1 MSELLILSDSHG
13 RLDRINEVL
22 ARNGARRVIF
32 LGDGIRDI
40 DAAEIAAREVYAG
53 RGNCDWC
60 HDMPEEDVEIF
71 DGCRVFF
78 THGHKYGVKSG
89 LGAALVAAAARDA
102 DVLLYG
108 HTHRAFEKTYKAGT
122 VLGHGDTLK
131 KPLLVICPGAIGD
144 RPATFATL
152 TIAPNGLLAGFGE
165 L

>member
-1 MSELLILSDSHG
+1 MTELLICSDSHG
-13 RLDRINEVL
+13 RPDRVNEML

-32 LGDGIRDI
+32 LGDGLRDI
-40 DAAEIAAREVYAG
+40 DAAEIAAREVYAV

-60 HDMPEEDVEIF
+60 YDMPEEELDIF
-71 DGCRVFF
+71 EGCRVFY

-89 LGAALVAAAARDA
+89 LGAALLAAARREA

-108 HTHRAFEKTYKAGT
+108 HTHRAFEQTYPAGT
-122 VLGHGDTLK
+122 PLADGSILQK
-131 KPLLVICPGAIGD
+131 SLLVLCPGALGD

-152 TIAPNGLLAGFGE
+152 TIASNGLLAGFGE

>member
-13 RLDRINEVL
+13 CVERINEVL

-32 LGDGIRDI
+32 LGDGLRDI
-40 DAAEIAAREVYAG
+40 DAADIATREVYTV

-60 HDMPEEDVEIF
+60 FDQPDEALEIF

-78 THGHKYGVKSG
+78 THGHKYGVKAG

-108 HTHRAFEKTYKAGT
+108 HTHRTFEATYRAGT
-122 VLGHGDTLK
+122 VLGNGLALK

-152 TIAPNGLLAGFGE
+152 TIAPNGVLAGFGE